1 MPTGNMGISTCSAC
15 HSWETTSVLI
25 DRKACAESERDQ
37 EPDRVDKATGQS
49 IAKTAQVLFWG

>member
-1 MPTGNMGISTCSAC
+1 MGISTCSAC